1 MNQLS
6 YKASSY
12 SLKSDFLTVMA
23 PALPSISH
31 LHGNSPATGFPLMA
45 NESVMSPG
53 FSSNGGGPGK
63 LKCAPVSF

>member
-1 MNQLS
+1 
-6 YKASSY
+6 
-12 SLKSDFLTVMA
+12 MA

-53 FSSNGGGPGK
+53 FSSNGGGPGE
-63 LKCAPVSF
+63 LKVNSQGDVSIYIWYI